1 MAVNIKD
8 FKLENFEFNK
18 SMYIEASAGTGKTFT
33 IKEIVKK
40 LVEHKIPLEKILV
53 VTYTEK
59 AVGELRDRIR
69 EAVSKIGNCDADV
82 DNAPIFTIHSF
93 CQKTLSEFAFT
104 ANQPSELSLVNETE
118 ISEFIDRWIRDK
130 LKDDDTFRELF
141 EYDNK
146 SSFIESLK
154 NDFQTAVQKYYL
166 DKDENETEK
175 IVTLDDFYIHFDAN
189 KKEPAKDY
197 TYQECDKLIET
208 AETDYMSVR
217 TQYKR
222 VFSEKDCKNNKKVL
236 HAYKKCRFYR
246 NQLKRV
252 YTEWQQEKA
261 NNKLQSYDNML
272 RNVREAVCDET
283 LNLKEKLQQ
292 KYTYAIID
300 EFQDTNQRQWDIF
313 SKIFMEDKNH
323 TIIVVGDPKQ
333 SIYAFQGADVNVYN
347 KAIQEIEEKGGT
359 GYSLRTNWR
368 STDEMIDACNQLFSK
383 AFFDP
388 NSGITFTGSNPSGS
402 KKTAQYCGKNI
413 APFWI
418 AGTPDN
424 RVSESDFA
432 RIAVQQ
438 IVDACKYENGKTKL
452 QIFKKGDE
460 SKTQLQNVS
469 FRDFAVLARSASEM
483 EEIERAMR
491 YAGIPFARYKDK
503 NLFAGLECMH
513 WISLLN
519 AIASDDFTGRN
530 RTILSEAL
538 FTEFFNIPLEKVEE
552 ERYDSPSNPIR
563 GKIISWHILAQKR
576 QWAKLIEK
584 IFADTDIENSLSSL
598 DKIQSLSKFR
608 QIGNYAAEYLYE
620 NDCSLEDLSKHLSR
634 IHASSA
640 GAEDDG
646 NLVAKGTDFDCVQ
659 VMTIHASKGLEF
671 PVVIVAGGFKQ
682 RNNKIAH
689 AYLYHDQNRNAKLS
703 FSEYGKERMQKEDD
717 YEFQRLFYVA
727 YTRASSLLIIPLYE
741 KWISK
746 NGKDSFYNFL
756 VNSFS
761 SFITYHDESFMKSK
775 MNSDKLFWLLE
786 DSKASYNELK
796 KDVHDILDHNQHSL
810 YTDDSKT
817 PGNTLSKEL
826 AKKIPSLMIRKYSY
840 TSLAEKNKK
849 PGENQDFVA
858 ENSGR
863 NDKED
868 DDNAFLVDFDKS
880 ENPVTISYNPSLL
893 AASAPKDFPKG
904 VKPGIALHEIF
915 EKADFT
921 MAGNFG
927 NVEKLKNNP
936 LIMSSISECL
946 GKQIIPTSEKQRT
959 TWLEYTSEIFWNTLN
974 ASFPEI
980 IGNQQTE
987 NNFALREIENDCKI
1001 AEAEFN
1007 LNPDVCSG
1015 KNFGKPEKDVYQIM
1029 KKYCNGF
1036 VDLVFKRTVNGKDIY
1051 SIVDWK
1057 SNSFERSEYAS
1068 KNCLKNVTDEKYSI
1082 QRVLYSYC
1090 LVKWLSLFYKD
1101 ETEEQV
1107 FLNHFGGIYYVYI
1120 RGCVKDTANGIYART
1135 WNTWKDLEDAF
1146 NKIFENLEN

>member
-1 MAVNIKD
+1 MAANIAD

-69 EAVSKIGNCDADV
+69 EAVSKIANCDADV

-104 ANQPSELSLVNETE
+104 ANQPSELNLVSETE
-118 ISEFIDRWIRDK
+118 ISDFIDRWIRDK
-130 LKDDDTFRELF
+130 LKDNDSFQELF
-141 EYDNK
+141 KDDNK
-146 SSFIESLK
+146 SSFIENLK
-154 NDFQTAVQKYYL
+154 KDFGTAIQKYYL
-166 DKDENETEK
+166 DKDGNETET
-175 IVTLDDFYIHFDAN
+175 IVTLDDIYIHLDAS
-189 KKEPAKDY
+189 KKEPAIDY
-197 TYQECDKLIET
+197 TYKECDELIEK
-208 AETDYMSVR
+208 AETDYDSVKPL
-217 TQYKR
+217 YKR
-222 VFSEKDCKNNKKVL
+222 IFSEKDCKTNKKKL
-236 HAYKKCRFYR
+236 HEYKKCRFYR
-246 NQLKRV
+246 NQLKTI
-252 YTEWQQEKA
+252 YTEWQREKA
-261 NNKLQSYDNML
+261 SNKLQSYDNML

-313 SKIFMEDKNH
+313 SKVFMEDKKH

-347 KAIQEIEEKGGT
+347 KAIQEIEKKGGT
-359 GYSLRTNWR
+359 GYSLKTNWR
-368 STDEMIDACNQLFSK
+368 STDEMIDACNKLFGM

-388 NSGITFTGSNPSGS
+388 NSGIAFTGSNPSGS
-402 KKTAQYCGKNI
+402 KKTAQYCDKNI

-424 RVSESDFA
+424 RISASDFA
-432 RIAVQQ
+432 KIAVQQ
-438 IVDACKYENGKTKL
+438 IVDSCTYENGKTKL
-452 QIFKKGDE
+452 QVFKKGDK
-460 SKTQLQNVS
+460 SKTQLRNVS
-469 FRDFAVLARSASEM
+469 FRDFAVLARSSSEM

-519 AIASDDFTGRN
+519 AIAADDFTGRN

-538 FTEFFNIPLEKVEE
+538 FTEFFNIPLEKVEDE
-552 ERYDSPSNPIR
+552 QFDSPSNPIR
-563 GKIISWHILAQKR
+563 GKIISWHILAKKR

-584 IFADTDIENSLSSL
+584 IFADTDIEKSLSSL

-634 IHASSA
+634 LHTSSA

-671 PVVIVAGGFKQ
+671 PVVIAVGGFKQ
-682 RNNKIAH
+682 RNKKIPQ
-689 AYLYHDQNRNAKLS
+689 AYFYHDQNKNAKLT
-703 FSEYGKERMQKEDD
+703 FSEQRKELMQKEDD
-717 YEFQRLFYVA
+717 YELQRLFYVA

-741 KWISK
+741 KWVPK
-746 NGKDSFYNFL
+746 TGKDPFYNFL
-756 VNSFS
+756 VNSFN
-761 SFITYHDESFMKSK
+761 SFVTDYDESFMKSK

-786 DSKASYNELK
+786 DSKTSYDKLK
-796 KDVHDILDHNQHSL
+796 KDVHDILDHNQDSL
-810 YTDDSKT
+810 QTDDSKT
-817 PGNTLSKEL
+817 TGNTTSQEL
-826 AKKIPSLMIRKYSY
+826 AKKIPSLMIHKYSY
-840 TSLAEKNKK
+840 SSLAEKNKQ
-849 PGENQDFVA
+849 PEENKDFIA
-858 ENSGR
+858 ENNGR

-868 DDNAFLVDFDKS
+868 DGNAFLVDFDKS
-880 ENPVTISYNPSLL
+880 ENPVSISYNTSLL
-893 AASAPKDFPKG
+893 ASPAPKDFPKG
-904 VKPGIALHEIF
+904 AKIGIVLHEIF
-915 EKADFT
+915 ETADFT
-921 MAGNFG
+921 AAGNFA
-927 NVEKLKNNP
+927 NAEELKNNP
-936 LIMSSISECL
+936 KIKRPISECL
-946 GKQIIPTSEKQRT
+946 GKLIIPTSEQQHEK
-959 TWLEYTSEIFWNTLN
+959 WLEYTTELFWNTLN

-980 IGNQQTE
+980 IGNRQSE
-987 NNFALREIENDCKI
+987 KKFALCEIENDCKI

-1007 LNPDVCSG
+1007 MNPDACSG
-1015 KNFGKPEKDVYQIM
+1015 KNSGKSEQAAQKLM

-1036 VDLVFKRTVNGKDIY
+1036 VDLVFKRTVDGKDVY

-1057 SNSFERSEYAS
+1057 SNSFEMFEYA
-1068 KNCLKNVTDEKYSI
+1068 NETCLKTVTDEKYSI

-1090 LVKWLSLFYKD
+1090 LVKWLSSFYKN

-1120 RGCVKDTANGIYART
+1120 RGCVKETANGIYART
-1135 WNTWKDLEDAF
+1135 WKTWKDLEDAF